1 MKLRHRILAFF
12 LASAMLGSAA
22 CSSFSPMLKKGE
34 AIPDGKVL
42 VIGKIT
48 VDPPMYKPGERPA
61 PDDEAQA
68 VVLVGLT
75 NDLSKAYVE
84 GEFNVPDEA
93 IDPFP
98 EDLFYA
104 LLSPGVRYIRSG
116 QVRKPVV
123 FLGHAEFEV
132 INFYRNIKIEVPA
145 SAKAVYIGTIQ
156 YKRNG
161 KKALSVSVRD
171 DYEQAMR
178 EFSTMKVPGV
188 KPGDVVKRI
197 AVLMK

>member
-1 MKLRHRILAFF
+1 MKLGHHVFVFVLA
-12 LASAMLGSAA
+12 AVILGSPA
-22 CSSFSPMLKKGE
+22 CSFSPMLKKGE
-34 AIPDGKVL
+34 SVPDGKVL

-48 VDPPMYKPGERPA
+48 VDPPVYKPGERPA

-75 NDLSKAYVE
+75 NDLSKPFKE
-84 GEFNVPDEA
+84 GAFNVPDEA
-93 IDPFP
+93 LDPFP

-104 LLSPGVRYIRSG
+104 LLSPGVRYIRNG

-123 FLGHAEFEV
+123 VLGHAEFEV
-132 INFYRNIKIEVPA
+132 IDFYRNIKLEVPA
-145 SAKAVYIGTIQ
+145 RAKAVYIGTIH

-161 KKALSVSVRD
+161 KKAVSVSVRD
-171 DYEQAMR
+171 DYEQAMQ
-178 EFSTMKVPGV
+178 EFARMKVPGV

>member
-1 MKLRHRILAFF
+1 MKHRQGVLVFV
-12 LASAMLGSAA
+12 LVSSLLGAAA

-34 AIPDGKVL
+34 AIPAGQVL

-75 NDLSKAYVE
+75 HDLSKPYAD
-84 GEFNVPDEA
+84 GALNVPDEA
-93 IDPFP
+93 INPFP
-98 EDLFYA
+98 EELFYA
-104 LLSPGVRYIRSG
+104 LLSPGVRYIRNG

-123 FLGHAEFEV
+123 VWGRAEFEV
-132 INFYRNIKIEVPA
+132 IDFYKNIKIEVPA
-145 SAKAVYIGTIQ
+145 NAKAVYIGTIQ
-156 YKRNG
+156 YKWNG
-161 KKALSVSVRD
+161 KKALSVSIRD

-178 EFSTMKVPGV
+178 EFSSMKVPGV
-188 KPGDVVKRI
+188 KPGDVVRKI

>member
-1 MKLRHRILAFF
+1 MKLRHLIAMFVF
-12 LASAMLGSAA
+12 ASALVGSTA

-34 AIPDGKVL
+34 AIPEGKVL
-42 VIGKIT
+42 IIGKIT
-48 VDPPMYKPGERPA
+48 VDPPMYKPGERPD
-61 PDDEAQA
+61 PDEHQA
-68 VVLVGLT
+68 VVLIGLT
-75 NDLSKAYVE
+75 NDLSKPYVE

-93 IDPFP
+93 LDPFP

-104 LLSPGVRYIRSG
+104 LLSPGVRYIRYG

-132 INFYRNIKIEVPA
+132 INFYRNIKLEIPA
-145 SAKAVYIGTIQ
+145 RAKAVYIGTIQ

-178 EFSTMKVPGV
+178 EFAAMKVPGV

-197 AVLMK
+197 GVLMK